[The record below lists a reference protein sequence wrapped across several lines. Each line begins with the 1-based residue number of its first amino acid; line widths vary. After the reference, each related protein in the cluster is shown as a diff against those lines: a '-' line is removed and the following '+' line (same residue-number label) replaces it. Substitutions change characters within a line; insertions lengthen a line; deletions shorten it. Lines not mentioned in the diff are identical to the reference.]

1 MSQSIFD
8 KEHPFLNNSTIP
20 LKDTFSRKSLPPHE
34 PEQKN
39 IKNPNLPLD
48 KLSFSPTALST
59 LEREQTQNNSR
70 LPDPVAIQDLSLDEG
85 LKYHFLRNLFL
96 SISGENSSTASYLLP
111 PPSKESVEKLKMLI
125 QKVQISMKRNH
136 PFSKQ
141 SYNIQMRRTHAVL
154 ENGQV
159 TYSGSGVIHSKDGQ
173 KIGFDIKLNLSLE
186 SAETYGIPIPAK
198 KSVRKVFFDGTL
210 KKIDN
215 S

>member
-1 MSQSIFD
+1 MKMSPSIFD
-8 KEHPFLNNSTIP
+8 KEHPFLKNSTIP
-20 LKDTFSRKSLPPHE
+20 AKDTFSRKPLPPQE

-39 IKNPNLPLD
+39 IQNPNLPLD

-59 LEREQTQNNSR
+59 LEREQAQKNSHSR
-70 LPDPVAIQDLSLDEG
+70 DPAAIQDLSLDEG

-96 SISGENSSTASYLLP
+96 AMSGENSSTAAYLLP

-125 QKVQISMKRNH
+125 QKVQISLKKNH
-136 PFSKQ
+136 PFSNQ
-141 SYNIQMRRTHAVL
+141 IYNIQIQRTHAVL

-186 SAETYGIPIPAK
+186 SAETYGIPIPAG
-198 KSVRKVFFDGTL
+198 KSVRKVLGTAH
-210 KKIDN
+210 
-215 S
+215 